1 LQNLANNQST
11 SLETL
16 NRGDPKSIG
25 EDDVEPFL
33 DKEYRDAYL
42 EAHVMGSIAYQ
53 IRTLREQSGLSQK
66 QFGEEIG
73 KPQSVISRLED
84 TEYSGVTIN
93 TLLSIAKARDVG
105 LNVSFTDYV
114 NVLRDDLKTSQRQID
129 TIYETYRKY
138 VDDVSLETVGTSYAV
153 VALVSP
159 EISITIDNSR
169 KLVTMLNTGSEV
181 VSW

>member
-1 LQNLANNQST
+1 MHSLANNQST

-16 NRGDPKSIG
+16 NRVDPKSIG
-25 EDDVEPFL
+25 KEDVEPFL

-53 IRTLREQSGLSQK
+53 TRTLREQSGLSQK
-66 QFGEEIG
+66 QFGEAIE
-73 KPQSVISRLED
+73 KPQSVVSRLED

-105 LNVSFTDYV
+105 LNVSFTDYA
-114 NVLRDDLKTSQRQID
+114 NVLKDDLKPSANKIN
-129 TIYETYRKY
+129 TIYDTYKRC
-138 VDDVSLETVGTSYAV
+138 VSGASFVTTGTSYAV
-153 VALVSP
+153 VVLASP
-159 EISITIDNSR
+159 EISITISNSQA
-169 KLVTMLNTGSEV
+169 LVTVLTTGSEV